1 MGERKTKRLGE
12 LLAYQRKGITPS
24 YAPSGANTIRVFNQK
39 CNRDF
44 VLNPSLA
51 RYNDI
56 SSKAV
61 APDLM
66 LRKGDV
72 VINSTGT
79 GTLGRVAQY
88 WDAEGQATI
97 DSHMLLMRAS
107 DELDPLFF
115 GYALKLYQ
123 EKLMNMGIGSS
134 GQEELDKLAL
144 NKIAITYPVS
154 KKEQHAI
161 GQTLAAFDEKIV
173 LNQGLIKELETQ
185 AQMVYDYWFMQ
196 FDFPNENGRPY
207 RSSGGKMVWSAEMK
221 REIPEGW
228 NVASLGSYLDDTS
241 TGDWGKDEPTGNY
254 TQRVY
259 CIRGADILNVDA
271 LPIRFILKKNS
282 HKFLLPYDTVIE
294 VSGGSPTQATG
305 RSTFISEGTLSRYD
319 SPLICTNF
327 CQVLR
332 QKDTA
337 YARYFYQLWNKLYDA
352 GIMFNYEGKTSGIK
366 NLLVGAFCTIKW
378 YFPPR
383 EIAVQFNDL
392 IYPIIARL
400 EHIKQEQKSLIAQRD
415 FLLPRLMT
423 GEITVA
429 E

>member
-1 MGERKTKRLGE
+1 MGEWNTKRLGE
-12 LLAYQRKGITPS
+12 LLAYQKKGITPS
-24 YAPSGANTIRVFNQK
+24 YAPAGANTVRVFNQK

-44 VLNPSLA
+44 ALNPALA

-66 LRKGDV
+66 LKKGDV

-88 WDAEGQATI
+88 WDVDGQSTV
-97 DSHMLLMRAS
+97 DSHMLLMRAT
-107 DELDPLFF
+107 DELNPLFF

-134 GQEELDKLAL
+134 GQEELDRLAL

-154 KKEQHAI
+154 KQAQYDI
-161 GQTLAAFDEKIV
+161 AQTLATFDEKIA
-173 LNQGLIKELETQ
+173 LNQRLIKELEEQ
-185 AQMVYDYWFMQ
+185 ARMVYDYWFMQ
-196 FDFPNENGRPY
+196 FDFPDKNGRPY
-207 RSSGGKMVWSAEMK
+207 RSSGGRMVWSDELK

-228 NVASLGSYLDDTS
+228 NIASLSSYLADTS

-254 TQRVY
+254 TRRVY
-259 CIRGADILNVDA
+259 CIRGADIMSVED
-271 LPIRFILKKNS
+271 LPVRYILEKNS
-282 HKFLLPYDTVIE
+282 QKFLRPNDMVIE
-294 VSGGSPTQATG
+294 VSGGSPVQATG
-305 RSTFISEGTLSRYD
+305 RSTFISAATLNRYD
-319 SPLICTNF
+319 CPLICTNF

-332 QKDTA
+332 QKDDA
-337 YARYFYQLWNKLYDA
+337 YARYFYRMWNRFYDA
-352 GIMFNYEGKTSGIK
+352 GVMFNYEGKTSGIK

-383 EIAVQFNDL
+383 NIAVQYNELVDAL
-392 IYPIIARL
+392 TARL
-400 EHIKQEQKSLIAQRD
+400 EYIKQEQKALTAQRD